1 MNKIPMHNAVKE
13 LEAGFPSLVGPI
25 TGFQYATHFNL
36 LRFINPVS
44 TLLELRPN
52 PDILYNIEQNIAVLC

>member
-1 MNKIPMHNAVKE
+1 MHNAVEE

-25 TGFQYATHFNL
+25 TGFQSATGTHFNP

-52 PDILYNIEQNIAVLC
+52 PDILYNIEQNTAVLC